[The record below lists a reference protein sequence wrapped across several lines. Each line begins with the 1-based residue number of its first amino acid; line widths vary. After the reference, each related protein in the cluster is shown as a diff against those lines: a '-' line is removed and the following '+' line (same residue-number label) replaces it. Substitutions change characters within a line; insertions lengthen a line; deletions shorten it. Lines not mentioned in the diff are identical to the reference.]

1 MPFNVTALLDA
12 CVIYPAPLRD
22 LLVQLALSDLFRA
35 KWTEQIHQEWIG
47 NVLKKRPDITPAQL
61 ERTRELMNL
70 YVRDCLVTGF
80 EPLIPSLMLPDPD
93 DRHVLAA
100 AIASRSDII
109 ITFNL
114 KDFPEQVLSAYRIK
128 AQHPD
133 EFVSTLLE
141 QEPQAVK
148 QAVETVRQRLRNPP
162 KSIEEYLD
170 ILKNQQLRV
179 TVSMLKRME
188 SEFEKG

>member
-109 ITFNL
+109 ITYNL
-114 KDFPEQVLSAYRIK
+114 KDFPEQVLSPYRIK

-188 SEFEKG
+188 SEFEKS